1 MNYDYLIVGAGFFG
15 ATVAERLAATGKKI
29 LIIDRRPHL
38 AGNAYS
44 YTDQETGIEIHQY
57 GSHIFHTESDEVWNY
72 ITRFTEFNDY
82 VHTVPTRHEGKLY
95 PMPINLDTINLL
107 YGKNF
112 TAEEAKAFIAEEI
125 KKDIEKYQIKEP
137 KNFEEKGITLIGEKL
152 YQAFIKNYTEKQ
164 WGTSAK
170 NLSAE
175 ILKRIPLIMIIDILL
190 LLNIKVFQ
198 KLAILKS
205 LKICSN
211 QKISK
216 FA

>member
-82 VHTVPTRHEGKLY
+82 VHTVPTHHEGKLY

-112 TAEEAKAFIAEEI
+112 TAEEAKVFIAEEI
-125 KKDIEKYQIKEP
+125 KKDIEKYQIEEP
-137 KNFEEKGITLIGEKL
+137 NNCKLLIIIG
-152 YQAFIKNYTEKQ
+152 
-164 WGTSAK
+164 AK
-170 NLSAE
+170 
-175 ILKRIPLIMIIDILL
+175 ILK
-190 LLNIKVFQ
+190 NIKSTS
-198 KLAILKS
+198 LRTLKKRES
-205 LKICSN
+205 L
-211 QKISK
+211 
-216 FA
+216 